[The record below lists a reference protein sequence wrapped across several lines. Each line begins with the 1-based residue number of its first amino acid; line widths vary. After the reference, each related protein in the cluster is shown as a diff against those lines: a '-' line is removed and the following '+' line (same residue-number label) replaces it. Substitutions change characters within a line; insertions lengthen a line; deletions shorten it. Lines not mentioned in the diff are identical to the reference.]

1 MIKEITKQ
9 TLINIGK
16 CVKAAR
22 LHHLAALYHFARN
35 YIYTGIHKSS
45 FKSFGNSFI
54 QYSLYSLRGAN
65 KISIGDGCVIED
77 GMQLEAW
84 GNNSKITI
92 GNGCLFR
99 RNNHITAIGSITI
112 GDGLLTGDNVLISDN
127 SHGDSSLES
136 LQMPPRERE
145 IKTKGGIQIGKNV
158 WLGNN
163 VCILSSVN
171 IGDGVVVGANSVVT
185 HDIPSYSIAAGSPAK
200 IIKTIK

>member
-1 MIKEITKQ
+1 MMKEIIKL

-16 CVKAAR
+16 CVKATR
-22 LHHLAALYHFARN
+22 LHRLAALYHFIRN

-45 FKSFGNSFI
+45 FKSFGNSVI

-84 GNNSKITI
+84 GDDSEIKI

-99 RNNHITAIGSITI
+99 RNNHLTAVGSITI

-145 IKTKGGIQIGKNV
+145 IKTKGGIKIGKNV

-163 VCILSSVN
+163 VCILSSVT